1 MNQYVSKKQC
11 IIITI
16 LQCLLKIK
24 NTIIKKITEES
35 TRYIIVSCLL
45 IRKNYLGIYLLLIDI
60 T

>member
-35 TRYIIVSCLL
+35 TRYIIVSCLS

>member
-24 NTIIKKITEES
+24 NTIIKKITEER